1 MVIYAENEYCDHL
14 SAANTIKDPSTT
26 MKLEDLRFYG
36 EFAPKLE
43 EIEQLLMRE
52 IQAMLDSI
60 STDPETTLA
69 EHIKCRVKSADSLC
83 EKLRRFELEETADCA
98 IKNLSDIVGVRVIT
112 HFVGDIYTVLEL
124 IEKNDHWKVV
134 TVKDYIAN
142 AKPNGYRSLH
152 VLLNL
157 PFGVGGIDTIN
168 VEIQL
173 RTIAMDCWA
182 SLEHQLKY
190 KKHIKNTALIVDEL
204 KRCADEMASTD
215 LSMQTIR
222 DLIQKG

>member
-1 MVIYAENEYCDHL
+1 
-14 SAANTIKDPSTT
+14 
-26 MKLEDLRFYG
+26 MKQEDLRFYG
-36 EFAPKLE
+36 KYAPKLE

-52 IQAMLDSI
+52 IRAMLDGI
-60 STDPETTLA
+60 STDSETTLA
-69 EHIKCRVKSADSLC
+69 EHIVSRVKSADSLC
-83 EKLRRFELEETADCA
+83 EKLRKNGLEETAECGLR
-98 IKNLSDIVGVRVIT
+98 NLSDLVGARVIT

-124 IEKNDHWKVV
+124 IEQNEHWKVIA
-134 TVKDYIAN
+134 VKDYIAN

-152 VLLNL
+152 VLLSL
-157 PFGVGGIDTIN
+157 PFGIDGIDTIKI
-168 VEIQL
+168 EIQL

-190 KKHIKNTALIVDEL
+190 KKNIKNTSLIVDEL

-222 DLIQKG
+222 DLIRKG

>member
-1 MVIYAENEYCDHL
+1 
-14 SAANTIKDPSTT
+14 
-26 MKLEDLRFYG
+26 MKQEDLRFYG
-36 EFAPKLE
+36 EYAPKLE
-43 EIEQLLMRE
+43 ETENLLMRE

-60 STDPETTLA
+60 STDAETALA
-69 EHIKCRVKSADSLC
+69 EHIKCRIKGVDSLC
-83 EKLRRFELEETADCA
+83 EKLRRFELEETAACA
-98 IKNLSDIVGVRVIT
+98 LRNLSDIVGVRVVT

-124 IEKNDHWKVV
+124 IEKNEHWKVV

-152 VLLNL
+152 VL
-157 PFGVGGIDTIN
+157 
-168 VEIQL
+168 

-190 KKHIKNTALIVDEL
+190 KKHIKNTELIVDEL